1 MNGGCFKSIH
11 VSNKSNVIELNA
23 KKYSAPCIV
32 DGGAVFNKGL
42 KLGFCDDEAPC
53 DGSICST
60 NEKLLFFTNK
70 NWNSVSVNG
79 YNECSYLEM
88 KYINRYTIDLSKSY
102 MYHIILSSEQFKDYT
117 IKLQPYLQQNSCQ
130 KGEILIH
137 NKTGSEITFYL
148 ECDDVPIYN
157 IDKSIRLIEDKN
169 VEMITFSMY
178 NTGVYIY

>member
-11 VSNKSNVIELNA
+11 ISNKNNVIELNA

-32 DGGAVFNKGL
+32 DGGAIFNKGI
-42 KLGFCDDEAPC
+42 KLGFCDDETPC

-70 NWNSVSVNG
+70 NWNTVSVNG

-88 KYINRYTIDLSKSY
+88 KYINRYTIDLSKSSIH
-102 MYHIILSSEQFKDYT
+102 HIKLSSEQFKDYT

-130 KGEILIH
+130 KGEILID
-137 NKTGSEITFYL
+137 NKTTSEITLY
-148 ECDDVPIYN
+148 
-157 IDKSIRLIEDKN
+157 IDFTEIIFR
-169 VEMITFSMY
+169 
-178 NTGVYIY
+178 NT